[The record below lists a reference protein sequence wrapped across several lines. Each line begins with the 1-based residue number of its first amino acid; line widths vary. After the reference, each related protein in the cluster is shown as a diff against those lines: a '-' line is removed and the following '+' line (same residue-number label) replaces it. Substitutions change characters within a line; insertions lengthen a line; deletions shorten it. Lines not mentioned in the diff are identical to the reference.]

1 MKTLSRL
8 IRRHVAAAF
17 AIVLLVFAVNLAIL
31 LGVIAYYGSRQSDG
45 PYQLGRF
52 AASFAR
58 DENGQVA
65 PDETRL
71 ADWMAHY
78 AFAMQLGDS
87 GEILWQSNLPPH
99 LNHRYTSGQI
109 AAFTR
114 WYLDDYPIFV
124 YRNDFGLLVTG
135 LPQGSVTRHDF
146 YMDSALMYALI
157 RLCPPLLLLDGA
169 LILAVCL
176 ALSLRAARG
185 LLQIGQGIDALAGGS
200 MIALEPRGMA
210 GELAE
215 RLNALSD
222 RLSAQSAQLARRDS
236 ARTQWIAGVSHD
248 IRTPLSLI
256 LGYAEQIGADAQA
269 SAAQREKAAAIA
281 RQSQR
286 IGTLI
291 EDLNLTSKLQYDAQ
305 PLRAKPLAVGPFLR
319 QCAADFING
328 GLAARC
334 TLSLAVDEDAGR
346 AQITADEALL
356 HRALT
361 NLLLNSARHNPNGC
375 AIALSASLSGRRL
388 TLCVSDD
395 GAGYPPAVLEILHGR
410 PVRDP
415 LNAPHI
421 LGLHLVE
428 QIARAHGASV
438 SFLNR
443 DEAGGACCRI
453 AFDTCAPEHV

>member
-1 MKTLSRL
+1 MKTFSRL

-17 AIVLLVFAVNLAIL
+17 AIVVLVLAVNMAVFLV
-31 LGVIAYYGSRQSDG
+31 VIVHYGRYQNGG

-65 PDETRL
+65 PDGTQL

-78 AFAMQLGDS
+78 AFAMQLDDD
-87 GEILWQSNLPPH
+87 GEILWQQGLPPH

-114 WYLDDYPIFV
+114 WYLDDHPIFV

-135 LPQGSVTRHDF
+135 MPKGSVTRHDF
-146 YMDSALMYALI
+146 YMDSALMMALL
-157 RLCPPLLLLDGA
+157 RLCAPLLLLDGA
-169 LILAVCL
+169 LILAACL
-176 ALSLRAARG
+176 GLSFRAARG
-185 LLQIGQGIDALAGGS
+185 LLNIGQGIDTLAGGGVV
-200 MIALEPRGMA
+200 ALEPRGMA

-215 RLNALSD
+215 RLNALSS
-222 RLSAQSAQLARRDS
+222 RLSTQSAQLARRDS

-269 SAAQREKAAAIA
+269 TGAQRDRAAAIA
-281 RQSQR
+281 RQSRR
-286 IGTLI
+286 ISTLI

-305 PLRAKPLAVGPFLR
+305 PLRARPLAVGPFLR
-319 QCAADFING
+319 QCAADFVNG
-328 GLAARC
+328 GLSARC
-334 TLSLAVDEDAGR
+334 TLSLSIDETAGR
-346 AQITADEALL
+346 AQIVADEALL
-356 HRALT
+356 HRAMA
-361 NLLLNSARHNPNGC
+361 NLLSNSARHNPDGC
-375 AIALSASLSGRRL
+375 AIALSASLRGRHL

-395 GAGYPPAVLEILHGR
+395 GAGYPPAVLAILHGR
-410 PVRDP
+410 PSEEP
-415 LNAPHI
+415 LHTPHI

-438 SFLNR
+438 AFLNC
-443 DEAGGACCRI
+443 GGACCRI
-453 AFDTCAPEHV
+453 TFDTCTPEHV